1 MHTTFESNG
10 VHEMT
15 LPKLPAGIYI
25 VQLKNEAGR
34 LNKKIVLD

>member
-1 MHTTFESNG
+1 LNG
-10 VHEMT
+10 GIT

-25 VQLKNEAGR
+25 VQLKNAAGK